1 VITGQEAERIARDI
15 LGRPADDAD
24 RPWRLQE
31 FEQGWLI
38 YEESPPDDEM
48 IGEAC
53 RVIER
58 ESGHVLLFSSGV
70 PTERILNEYA
80 AIQDQGLVENV

>member
-1 VITGQEAERIARDI
+1 MIAGQQAERIAQDI
-15 LGRPADDAD
+15 LGRPADDAN

-38 YEESPPDDEM
+38 HEESPADDEM

-58 ESGHVLLFSSGV
+58 ENGRVLLFSSGV

-80 AIQDQGLVENV
+80 AVRDEGLVENV